1 MAAEVRRLTNV
12 SEPQYQAIPPARVA
26 SRELWYVYVT
36 AILLIGWG
44 LVVLSA
50 WISRQEFDLLFWRS
64 MVPVGLEL
72 TIGVGLL
79 FRRRWAWVLGIATS
93 VIFIALGLRE
103 IVFIRGEYV
112 VIAALVRYLVPAIVI
127 LVALLPGRARRAFLG
142 E

>member
-1 MAAEVRRLTNV
+1 
-12 SEPQYQAIPPARVA
+12 VA

-50 WISRQEFDLLFWRS
+50 WISTQEFDLLFWRS
-64 MVPVGLEL
+64 MVRVGLEL

-79 FRRRWAWVLGIATS
+79 LRRRWAWVLGIATS
-93 VIFIALGLRE
+93 VIFIALGLGE